1 MATSQ
6 RQPEIASEPSILTGL
21 HEQATKLGESE
32 RRFREMIDALP
43 VAIYTTDPEGYP
55 THFNPAA
62 VAFAGRVP
70 ELGNDRWCVS
80 WKLYRPGGAV
90 LPHDECPMAVALK
103 ENREARGAEAIIER
117 PNGERIWFVP
127 YPTLLRDATSKV
139 TGGVNMLID
148 ITERKRNEQASSR
161 LAAIVESS
169 DDAIISKDL
178 DGIIQSWNSGARRLF
193 GHTAQE
199 AIGQPIT
206 LLFPRDRIPEEPAI
220 LERIR
225 RGERIEH
232 TDRTLRNGSPPQER
246 QASGHRADNFP
257 RARRARPDCGRL
269 EDCARH
275 HQAQAGGAG
284 TAAQQ
289 RAAAPRE
296 LRVAAVCLFGKP
308 RSAGAPAECCGLQ
321 RDGEPALCGR
331 AGCRG
336 KEFLG
341 FITSG
346 ARRLE
351 MLVKDLLA
359 YTRTASATDEANEA
373 ASATEAL
380 ESAVSNLTE
389 AIRESRAEITC
400 DTLPEVCVRE
410 VELRQLFQNLIG
422 NAIKYR
428 SPEEAPRIHVSAE
441 RDNGFWRISVRN
453 NGIGIAPEYRE
464 MVFGMFKRLHT
475 DGEYPGTGMGLA
487 ICHKI
492 AERHGGRI
500 QVESEPGEGST
511 FIFTLPGAEGQ

>member
-1 MATSQ
+1 
-6 RQPEIASEPSILTGL
+6 
-21 HEQATKLGESE
+21 
-32 RRFREMIDALP
+32 
-43 VAIYTTDPEGYP
+43 
-55 THFNPAA
+55 
-62 VAFAGRVP
+62 
-70 ELGNDRWCVS
+70 
-80 WKLYRPGGAV
+80 
-90 LPHDECPMAVALK
+90 
-103 ENREARGAEAIIER
+103 
-117 PNGERIWFVP
+117 
-127 YPTLLRDATSKV
+127 
-139 TGGVNMLID
+139 
-148 ITERKRNEQASSR
+148 
-161 LAAIVESS
+161 
-169 DDAIISKDL
+169 
-178 DGIIQSWNSGARRLF
+178 
-193 GHTAQE
+193 
-199 AIGQPIT
+199 
-206 LLFPRDRIPEEPAI
+206 
-220 LERIR
+220 
-225 RGERIEH
+225 
-232 TDRTLRNGSPPQER
+232 
-246 QASGHRADNFP
+246 
-257 RARRARPDCGRL
+257 
-269 EDCARH
+269 
-275 HQAQAGGAG
+275 
-284 TAAQQ
+284 
-289 RAAAPRE
+289 
-296 LRVAAVCLFGKP
+296 
-308 RSAGAPAECCGLQ
+308 
-321 RDGEPALCGR
+321 
-331 AGCRG
+331 
-336 KEFLG
+336 
-341 FITSG
+341 
-346 ARRLE
+346 